1 MKLRISWVIEADR
14 NTVFFHNSTLIHQR
28 RNRILSMKDHMGN
41 WLNKER
47 EIASFVRQGF
57 LDLFTTPHYSVPRQD
72 WQPPF

>member
-47 EIASFVRQGF
+47 EIASFVGQGF
-57 LDLFTTPHYSVPRQD
+57 LDLFTTSHYSVPRQD